1 MSRVGVWLML
11 SIIVSWRDRMELA
24 RALPQLLASARAARG
39 DLTIVN
45 YGGSATSLCEQ
56 TGSLADDIR
65 IVEVVDDQYFNKGR
79 AHNIGAGLTNQPL
92 LFFCDCDILLEP
104 AVVTSLL
111 DEVCATGDSF
121 GTLAGVRE
129 SESNSRNGKHV
140 VCFGYELRI
149 RTADGRQ
156 LRIIDQE
163 EDTEDGTRQA
173 PGLLMVRRSDFLA
186 IGGYNGRLHMY
197 GWGWDDQDMIAR
209 LTLGAGLQRIMRGTA
224 IHLSHDDK
232 ARVQAY
238 PMSNRWESR
247 DKMFRQAL
255 DNYDRAD
262 FLGTY
267 ETDTEH
273 LSREANDD

>member
-1 MSRVGVWLML
+1 ML

-24 RALPQLLASARAARG
+24 RALPRLLASARAARG

-45 YGGSATSLCEQ
+45 YGGSATSLREQ
-56 TGSLADDIR
+56 TGSLANDIR
-65 IVEVVDDQYFNKGR
+65 IVEVVDDRYFNKGR
-79 AHNIGAGLTNQPL
+79 AHNIGAGLTNQPM

-104 AVVTSLL
+104 TVVTSLL
-111 DEVCATGDSF
+111 DEVCATGGSF

-129 SESNSRNGKHV
+129 SERNSRDGKHV

-163 EDTEDGTRQA
+163 EDAEDGTRHA
-173 PGLLMVRRSDFLA
+173 PGLLMVRRADFLA
-186 IGGYNGRLHMY
+186 IGGYNSRLHIY

-209 LTLGAGLQRIMRGTA
+209 LTLGAGLERIMRGTA
-224 IHLSHDDK
+224 THLSHDDR

-267 ETDTEH
+267 ETDIEH
-273 LSREANDD
+273 LSRAANDG